1 MNSHQTDHE
10 RFEAIEEKL
19 AKVERNA
26 KSVDRRIVHLV
37 GFVAGAV
44 AVHLYQLGS
53 AFWAIAIFAFII
65 WIDTRNR

>member
-53 AFWAIAIFAFII
+53 VFWAIAIFAFII
-65 WIDTRNR
+65 WIDTSNR